1 VEGFKLTKPGKTDK
15 EMFNTLNTESESA
28 YVSENYLEETGTE
41 VTDEEGEGIF
51 TRDAFFASYPELA
64 TGAPVEG
71 AIIMIAE
78 GSHEHPDIAAQS
90 DEQGT
95 FYLPNIQ
102 LPGTYT
108 LLINYS
114 NESKRLTVNLT
125 KDSVLK
131 IPL

>member
-1 VEGFKLTKPGKTDK
+1 MEELRHVNKQTRKGWLAIIVILSCFLIGYWLIKKNNYCMT
-15 EMFNTLNTESESA
+15 SA
-28 YVSENYLEETGTE
+28 TTSVKGVLYKS
-41 VTDEEGEGIF
+41 
-51 TRDAFFASYPELA
+51 A

-71 AIIMIAE
+71 AIVMIAE
-78 GSHEHPDIAAQS
+78 GSYEHPDIAAQS

-95 FYLPNIQ
+95 FYLPEIRV
-102 LPGTYT
+102 PGTYT

-114 NESKRLTVNLT
+114 NESKRLTVNIT

>member
-1 VEGFKLTKPGKTDK
+1 MEKLRHVNKQ
-15 EMFNTLNTESESA
+15 
-28 YVSENYLEETGTE
+28 
-41 VTDEEGEGIF
+41 
-51 TRDAFFASYPELA
+51 TRKGWLAIIVILSCFLIGYRLIKKNNFYMTTATTSVKGVLYKSA

-71 AIIMIAE
+71 AIVMIAE
-78 GSHEHPDIAAQS
+78 GSYEHPDIAAQS

-95 FYLPNIQ
+95 FYLPEIRV
-102 LPGTYT
+102 PGTYT

-114 NESKRLTVNLT
+114 NESKRLTVNIT

>member
-1 VEGFKLTKPGKTDK
+1 MEKSGHVIKQSRKGWLAITIILSCFLI
-15 EMFNTLNTESESA
+15 A
-28 YVSENYLEETGTE
+28 YWLIKNNNYHMTSGSTSIKGVLY
-41 VTDEEGEGIF
+41 
-51 TRDAFFASYPELA
+51 RSA

-78 GSHEHPDIAAQS
+78 GNHEHHDIAVQS

-95 FYLPNIQ
+95 FYLPDVQ
-102 LPGTYT
+102 VPGTYT

-125 KDSVLK
+125 KDSILK

>member
-1 VEGFKLTKPGKTDK
+1 MEKSGHVIKQNRKGWLAVTVILSCFLTAYWLINN
-15 EMFNTLNTESESA
+15 NTYTMTPASTS
-28 YVSENYLEETGTE
+28 VK
-41 VTDEEGEGIF
+41 GILY
-51 TRDAFFASYPELA
+51 RSA

-71 AIIMIAE
+71 AIVMIAE
-78 GSHEHPDIAAQS
+78 GNHEHPDIAAQS

-102 LPGTYT
+102 VPGTYT

-114 NESKRLTVNLT
+114 NESKRLTVTIT

-131 IPL
+131 IAL

>member
-1 VEGFKLTKPGKTDK
+1 MEKSGHVTKQKRKGWLGISVILSCFLIGYWLIKQNNFYMP
-15 EMFNTLNTESESA
+15 SA
-28 YVSENYLEETGTE
+28 TT
-41 VTDEEGEGIF
+41 
-51 TRDAFFASYPELA
+51 ASIKGMLYSSA

-71 AIIMIAE
+71 AIIMIAG

-90 DEQGT
+90 DEQGN
-95 FYLPNIQ
+95 FYLPNVQI
-102 LPGTYT
+102 PGTYT

>member
-1 VEGFKLTKPGKTDK
+1 MEESGYVNKQDRKGWLAITVILSCFLILYWLIKNNNYNMTPGSTSIKGVLYK
-15 EMFNTLNTESESA
+15 S
-28 YVSENYLEETGTE
+28 
-41 VTDEEGEGIF
+41 
-51 TRDAFFASYPELA
+51 A

-71 AIIMIAE
+71 AIVMIAE

-95 FYLPNIQ
+95 FYLPDIHV
-102 LPGTYT
+102 PGTYT

-114 NESKRLTVNLT
+114 NESKRLTVNIT
-125 KDSVLK
+125 NDTVLK

>member
-1 VEGFKLTKPGKTDK
+1 MEELR
-15 EMFNTLNTESESA
+15 
-28 YVSENYLEETGTE
+28 YVNKQTRKGWLAIIVILSCFLIGYWLIKNNNFYMTSGTTS
-41 VTDEEGEGIF
+41 VKGVLYK
-51 TRDAFFASYPELA
+51 SS

-71 AIIMIAE
+71 AIVMIAE
-78 GSHEHPDIAAQS
+78 GSFEHPDIAAQS

-95 FYLPNIQ
+95 FYLPDIRV
-102 LPGTYT
+102 PGTYT

-114 NESKRLTVNLT
+114 NESKRLTVNIT